1 MYRMRT
7 TIWYMQN
14 EVTQDLVHGLDAKTL
29 TFINANAVF
38 LFLETKSFIKIN
50 VANRVSS
57 IGKLLAST

>member
-14 EVTQDLVHGLDAKTL
+14 EVTYRVHGLDAKTL
-29 TFINANAVF
+29 TFINTNTVF

>member
-14 EVTQDLVHGLDAKTL
+14 EVTYRVHGLDAKTL
-29 TFINANAVF
+29 TFINTRAIF
-38 LFLETKSFIKIN
+38 LVVEINPFIKMY
-50 VANRVSS
+50 VAKRVSS